1 MKEDI
6 HMKNIRLFLALLA
19 VAATVAG
26 IILIGNATSFEVGC
40 CFSVAS
46 VAYFSTAYLSLK
58 KKTNK

>member
-1 MKEDI
+1 
-6 HMKNIRLFLALLA
+6 MKNIRLFLTLLA

-46 VAYFSTAYLSLK
+46 VAYFSTAYLSIK